1 MHHTTDRRHASPDE
15 RPFRASAEGWIT
27 RPHENPAAAARLLCL
42 SYAGGGASAFREW
55 PARLPGVEVLA
66 IQLPGRETRLLEPPF
81 RRMDPLVTA
90 VADAVA
96 AQLDKP
102 FAVFGHS
109 MGARLGFE
117 LARELRRRGDRAPSA
132 LLVSSCKA
140 PHLPRTPLPPL
151 ESMPESLF
159 VARLRSMHGTPPE
172 ILENPELLALLLPGI
187 RADFAAI
194 DSYEYTDE
202 PALACPIRAFGG
214 TRDTEAR
221 EDELL
226 GWQAHTT
233 SSFGLRMLPG
243 GHFVITTARDEL
255 TRCIDAE
262 LHALGVL

>member
-1 MHHTTDRRHASPDE
+1 MAADHP
-15 RPFRASAEGWIT
+15 PGASADGWIT
-27 RPHENPAAAARLLCL
+27 RPRENPAAAVRLLCL

-81 RRMDPLVTA
+81 RRMDPLLTA
-90 VADAVA
+90 LTDAVVA
-96 AQLDKP
+96 ELDKP
-102 FAVFGHS
+102 FAIFGHS

-117 LARELRRRGDRAPSA
+117 LTRELRRRGHPAPAALFVSA
-132 LLVSSCKA
+132 CKA
-140 PHLPRTPLPPL
+140 PHLPRTPLPLL
-151 ESMPESLF
+151 ESMPEHIF
-159 VARLRSMHGTPPE
+159 VARLRNMNGTPPE
-172 ILENPELLALLLPGI
+172 IFDNPELLELVLPGI
-187 RADFAAI
+187 RADFAVI

-243 GHFVITTARDEL
+243 GHFAITTARDEM
-255 TRCIDAE
+255 TRRIAAE
-262 LHALGVL
+262 LETLGLT